1 VVAEAERVEEL
12 AAEAAV
18 AMVAA
23 RAVVPV
29 AALAAEVGL
38 YARLV
43 GAQEKQMADRMAV
56 QESLFPQPPVVD
68 VQVMAGRL
76 ALQMVELVVALA
88 AGPQEAA
95 LAEQVEVLAA
105 QPAVQREEYLV
116 EAAIRAP

>member
-1 VVAEAERVEEL
+1 VAEAERVEEL